1 MELSRTPQPR
11 TGERRRWWRGLLRE
25 EPLGSLIPIP
35 SLAKDSFHPHPNSAV
50 SEIAATLCE
59 SVGFGEEH
67 ISYEQTT
74 WTENQRARPS
84 LRCPPIPQ
92 SSLGVGGI
100 GVAYWRA
107 SPTSEVEVLWWT
119 QLL

>member
-25 EPLGSLIPIP
+25 GPLGSLIPIP

-59 SVGFGEEH
+59 SMGFGEEH
-67 ISYEQTT
+67 ISHEQTT

-84 LRCPPIPQ
+84 LRCPHSSVKPRSWWDWGSILESIPN
-92 SSLGVGGI
+92 
-100 GVAYWRA
+100 
-107 SPTSEVEVLWWT
+107 E
-119 QLL
+119 